1 MHGFGGDP
9 LRRLF
14 LALLIAAM
22 FAMPFIPQGDQDS
35 TAPAHIS
42 YVGHATISIVGNAG
56 FLGLNAT
63 TGISWGSGT
72 IDDPYIIDGWNI
84 DASAAHGIRIIDA
97 TSYFEIR
104 GCYVHDG
111 ASVSIYNGIHLN
123 NTTNGVIRNND
134 LVDDYSGIHLESF
147 SENNTISSNTCSFN
161 TFSGIR
167 SLRSNSSSIEN
178 NLCFN
183 SGYANIDLDSASNM
197 TVANNTCHDGPVG
210 IYLDDT
216 FTSLP
221 RCSINTVMNN
231 TCHSNIFGIYLDVQ
245 AHNNTIESN
254 TVYSNTQYGI
264 FFTYQSNHNMISLN
278 NISTNTNR
286 GIFLNTGCYNN
297 ICWNNTLTDN
307 NGGGTQA
314 YDDGTNNWW
323 NTSTGYGNYWSD
335 WTIPAIPDI
344 VSPFGIL
351 DLPYIFG
358 IAQDYY
364 PRYILIIQLIAASPP
379 HSFACIGDLYYV
391 NASITHASFSG
402 PVIFNLTTD
411 ASWLNITWSNAT
423 EVNVSGIA
431 ASLGNFN
438 ASITANDSYSIDWL
452 NWTFS
457 ITSLHI
463 AYNDS
468 LAVAYISEGA
478 SISADSPRY
487 INASYENVTWML
499 WIDSPITLTIS
510 EYNLSIEN
518 GIALT
523 FTVSGCYWFNI
534 TITGAL
540 DNWSYEQLINAYS
553 NQTFETDANGTVAF
567 SYANS
572 SLTEFSL
579 IAQEISAPIIPGD
592 NDTAGFPYPIALIIM
607 CGGAVGVVAGLFTG
621 RLELIIIGL
630 IAIGGGAI
638 VGGLLFPGV
647 LAVVY

>member
-1 MHGFGGDP
+1 MKLKIFSV
-9 LRRLF
+9 LF
-14 LALLIAAM
+14 ICLMLSSIAIA
-22 FAMPFIPQGDQDS
+22 FIPLGDQDS

-72 IDDPYIIDGWNI
+72 IDDPYIIDGWDI
-84 DASAAHGIRIIDA
+84 DASATHGIRIIGA
-97 TSYFEIR
+97 TSYFEIS
-104 GCYVHDG
+104 GCYIHDG
-111 ASVSIYNGIHLN
+111 AIYNGIHLN
-123 NTTNGVIRNND
+123 NTTNGVIRGNT
-134 LVDDYSGIHLESF
+134 LISDYSGIHLESF
-147 SENNTISSNTCSFN
+147 SENNTISSNSCSFN
-161 TFSGIR
+161 SFSGIR

-183 SGYANIDLDSASNM
+183 NGYANIDLDSASNM
-197 TVANNTCHDGPVG
+197 TVANNTCRDGPVG

-323 NTSTGYGNYWSD
+323 NASTGYGNYWSD

-364 PRYILIIQLIAASPP
+364 PRYILILAFTSTPSYSVETGSVYSYSPTYNVPLPSNISTNAGWLSIVGNTIAGTPLDVYAGNYW
-379 HSFACIGDLYYV
+379 I
-391 NASITHASFSG
+391 NASG
-402 PVIFNLTTD
+402 
-411 ASWLNITWSNAT
+411 
-423 EVNVSGIA
+423 
-431 ASLGNFN
+431 
-438 ASITANDSYSIDWL
+438 
-452 NWTFS
+452 
-457 ITSLHI
+457 
-463 AYNDS
+463 AYGSDIVWQNYT
-468 LAVAYISEGA
+468 LAVARSRAPGFTLEPDFIYTND
-478 SISADSPRY
+478 AD
-487 INASYENVTWML
+487 
-499 WIDSPITLTIS
+499 
-510 EYNLSIEN
+510 
-518 GIALT
+518 
-523 FTVSGCYWFNI
+523 
-534 TITGAL
+534 
-540 DNWSYEQLINAYS
+540 
-553 NQTFETDANGTVAF
+553 GTVR
-567 SYANS
+567 
-572 SLTEFSL
+572 
-579 IAQEISAPIIPGD
+579 
-592 NDTAGFPYPIALIIM
+592 
-607 CGGAVGVVAGLFTG
+607 FTD
-621 RLELIIIGL
+621 RSR
-630 IAIGGGAI
+630 GAI
-638 VGGLLFPGV
+638 VDWFWNFGDGSTSTDKNPTHNYTEAGVYQISLRITDVNGHQAVLVRAIRIYAPFHAETYLTPMNISFVVLSIVGIAGIGRSHTFLTKSITLLILLCALV
-647 LAVVY
+647 LGAIIFL

>member
-1 MHGFGGDP
+1 
-9 LRRLF
+9 
-14 LALLIAAM
+14 M
-22 FAMPFIPQGDQDS
+22 FAVPFIPQGDQDS

-72 IDDPYIIDGWNI
+72 FADPYIIDGWDI
-84 DASAAHGIRIIDA
+84 DASAAHGIRIIGA

-134 LVDDYSGIHLESF
+134 LVDDYSGVHLESF

-161 TFSGIR
+161 AFSGIR
-167 SLRSNSSSIEN
+167 SLRSNSSRIEN

-183 SGYANIDLDSASNM
+183 NGYANIDLDSASNM
-197 TVANNTCHDGPVG
+197 TVANNTCRDGPVG

-323 NTSTGYGNYWSD
+323 NASTGYGNYWSD

-364 PRYILIIQLIAASPP
+364 PRYILILAFTSTP
-379 HSFACIGDLYYV
+379 
-391 NASITHASFSG
+391 
-402 PVIFNLTTD
+402 
-411 ASWLNITWSNAT
+411 
-423 EVNVSGIA
+423 
-431 ASLGNFN
+431 
-438 ASITANDSYSIDWL
+438 SYSVETGSVYSYSPTYNVPLPSNISTNAGWL
-452 NWTFS
+452 S
-457 ITSLHI
+457 IVGNTI
-463 AYNDS
+463 AGTPLDVYAGN
-468 LAVAYISEGA
+468 YW
-478 SISADSPRY
+478 
-487 INASYENVTWML
+487 INASGAYGSDIVWQNYTLAVVL
-499 WIDSPITLTIS
+499 YRSGIPPIRS
-510 EYNLSIEN
+510 
-518 GIALT
+518 
-523 FTVSGCYWFNI
+523 
-534 TITGAL
+534 
-540 DNWSYEQLINAYS
+540 D
-553 NQTFETDANGTVAF
+553 F
-567 SYANS
+567 SYYYGSSGQVFFNS
-572 SLTEFSL
+572 QS
-579 IAQEISAPIIPGD
+579 P
-592 NDTAGFPYPIALIIM
+592 
-607 CGGAVGVVAGLFTG
+607 GAVSWSWDFGDGFTSTLQNPSRTYASTGNYTVTLRVTDGMGNYATASKNVAVVVPSTPSHFDDTYVMIGIVFVVAG
-621 RLELIIIGL
+621 
-630 IAIGGGAI
+630 A
-638 VGGLLFPGV
+638 GLLY
-647 LAVVY
+647 LRSRR